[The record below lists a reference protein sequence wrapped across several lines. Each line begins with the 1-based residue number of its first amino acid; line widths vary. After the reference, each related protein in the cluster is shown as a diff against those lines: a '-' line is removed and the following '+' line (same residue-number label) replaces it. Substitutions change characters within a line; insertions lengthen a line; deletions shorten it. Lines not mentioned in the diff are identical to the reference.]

1 MKVVKFIFVTVI
13 ILVITSFIPF
23 KLFDKVKD
31 DHYYS
36 QADGTFIKG
45 PMGYMQI
52 ISQNENITD
61 ELKNDVFNLSS
72 EYSNIIQHKQKAFIN
87 LFFYVSIILGVMLI
101 VLGIILLKVTKH
113 SLLGKCLITAG
124 VISILIYIYMYTSTL
139 NSLTPIYNM

>member
-61 ELKNDVFNLSS
+61 ELKS

-101 VLGIILLKVTKH
+101 VLGIVLLKVTKY